1 MDTDFLKVYSQAVT
15 ELPKLTAEDVAEAV
29 YYALET
35 PDHVQIEDITL
46 QAMRRHNVDN
56 EWYNASNNWTK
67 YFIYLLIF
75 ILRIYEHN

>member
-56 EWYNASNNWTK
+56 EWYNASKNWTK